1 MSIELFS
8 KPNPSYRDLVQQLY
22 GKEIGEGLY
31 RRYEAELDSS
41 LWKHRLEWFGIGLRG
56 EGRLQAHA
64 IVQLI
69 KDKPLV
75 YVGYVE
81 AMPNRTLG
89 EALTQAV
96 LGQLTKERS
105 KPIYLPVNLSVWH
118 ACRFKSFG
126 DEPLPFEPYSQPY
139 YAGLFEGLF
148 PEKEIYS
155 SCRFDLPHL
164 TSSPARYSIRQFSPE
179 HFSRDLPTVYE
190 LSAEIFRDAHSVPSF
205 EEFRGIYGGAVGTL
219 DPRYMLFAEEEGKA
233 VGFIYAIRQGP
244 SVYIKTFGVLPEF
257 HRRGAGSILFES
269 ICRTAAQDGCE
280 KIYGLMMR
288 NDRLITQLL
297 PAGAERVAEYVLYK
311 GE

>member
-8 KPNPSYRDLVQQLY
+8 KPNPAYRELVQQLY
-22 GKEIGEGLY
+22 GEEIGEGLY
-31 RRYEAELDSS
+31 RRYEAELDSP
-41 LWKHRLEWFGIGLRG
+41 LWKHRLEWFGIGLRA

-75 YVGYVE
+75 YVGYVQ
-81 AMPNRTLG
+81 AMPDRALA
-89 EALTQAV
+89 EVLTQAV
-96 LGQLTKERS
+96 LAQLTSDRS

-118 ACRFKSFG
+118 TCRFKSFG
-126 DEPLPFEPYSQPY
+126 DEPLPFEPDAQPY

-148 PEKEIYS
+148 PQKEIYS
-155 SCRFDLPHL
+155 SCRFALPHL
-164 TSSPARYSIRQFSPE
+164 ASSPTRYSIRQFSPS
-179 HFSRDLPTVYE
+179 HFSRDLLIVYE
-190 LSAEIFRDAHSVPSF
+190 LSVEIFHDSHSVPSF
-205 EEFRGIYGGAVGTL
+205 EEFCGIYGGAVGAL
-219 DPRYMLFAEEEGKA
+219 EPRYMLLAEDGGKA
-233 VGFIYAIRQGP
+233 VAFLYAIRQGP

-257 HRRGAGSILFES
+257 HRRGVGSVLFET
-269 ICRTAAQDGCE
+269 ICRNAAQDGCD

-297 PAGAERVAEYVLYK
+297 PPGVERVAEYVLYK